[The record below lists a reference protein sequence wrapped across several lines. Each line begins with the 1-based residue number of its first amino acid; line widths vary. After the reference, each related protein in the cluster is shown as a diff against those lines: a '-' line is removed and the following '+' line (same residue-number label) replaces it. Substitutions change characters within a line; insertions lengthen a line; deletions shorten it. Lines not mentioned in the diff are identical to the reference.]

1 MSEVGRQFPP
11 PRVIENV
18 AAAPQ
23 VPAAAHAELTGL
35 QAMLQD
41 LVDFTAGLSA

>member
-1 MSEVGRQFPP
+1 MNEVARQFLA
-11 PRVIENV
+11 RVIENV
-18 AAAPQ
+18 AASPQ
-23 VPAAAHAELTGL
+23 IPAAVRAELTGL